1 MMKFSQCIFFL
12 KVLLQNGPTAM
23 HYMHNWSIL
32 YTLDRRKYY
41 DYWLFLP
48 RNHLFFSRFLK
59 SELYKDSLVAEMS
72 GKTLPFDAGIDGEP
86 LLQIG
91 ENTLGRS
98 KSQESTSSAGSTS
111 ARRRSILPWGKS

>member
-1 MMKFSQCIFFL
+1 MAHCYASYAYSNQFI
-12 KVLLQNGPTAM
+12 
-23 HYMHNWSIL
+23 H
-32 YTLDRRKYY
+32 TLDSK
-41 DYWLFLP
+41 
-48 RNHLFFSRFLK
+48 NIIIFSRFLK